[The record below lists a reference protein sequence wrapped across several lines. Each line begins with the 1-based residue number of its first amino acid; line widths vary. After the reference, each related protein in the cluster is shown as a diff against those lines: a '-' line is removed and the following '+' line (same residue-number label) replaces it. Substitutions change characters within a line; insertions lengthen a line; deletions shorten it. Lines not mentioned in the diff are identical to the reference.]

1 MTTRIEL
8 TWGDAE
14 IVVTGEYIRAERQF
28 FDPRIGIGSPGY
40 PSEFRI
46 EAIEQNGR
54 DVTEE
59 YRRWRVIP
67 ELETL
72 ALEQVESD

>member
-8 TWGDAE
+8 TWGDADL
-14 IVVTGEYIRAERQF
+14 VVTGEYVRAERQW

-46 EAIEQNGR
+46 ESVEQDGR

-59 YRRWRVIP
+59 YRKLRVIP
-67 ELETL
+67 LLEDRARKTI
-72 ALEQVESD
+72 EGD